1 MMIQNGDKTGSRF
14 AVLFWSLLVIS
25 TGIRL
30 VYAVVLPL
38 TGDEAYFWEW
48 ARHPALSYYDHPPMA
63 AWVMWPLIKLF
74 GNTQLAVRMGA
85 IIGIPLVILITR
97 RLTLLISG
105 STKTANLTGILAM
118 GIPLLEVGG
127 LIYTTDTPLVLAGT
141 MGGYLFYQA
150 VVRNRKYAWWGLG
163 VCFAA
168 AILSKFLGVGL
179 IAACFGYLLL
189 SPKYRFYLR
198 KSGPYIA
205 LGIGALGLVPILIWN
220 ASHNWATFVF
230 NFSSR
235 QAPLALG
242 LTHLADYLAGQALA
256 LSPVV
261 FLLAFPALAVC
272 FPPGRNAVT
281 ARWEIPAFL
290 ALVPLGGFLAISVL
304 TKVDPQWTGIGVPFL
319 AIAVA
324 GFLLRGEKAGGY
336 YIGAAA
342 TAWTISLL
350 IFLIPILPL
359 TFPEGWK
366 SPIRPD
372 KIKISD
378 LKLLTASP
386 SGKGAEIAANLK
398 EMEKE
403 GATFVFT
410 RSYALSSLAA
420 FYTPGNP
427 EVTVLGPGSVHGR
440 SHFSWFDPSA
450 HTGENA
456 LFVSY
461 RDFAH
466 ERKFLLQRFKR
477 VVLVLDASLDQNS
490 LPLTLVKCYGFSGKR

>member
-1 MMIQNGDKTGSRF
+1 MIQNGDKTRSRF
-14 AVLFWSLLVIS
+14 TALFWFLLIIT

-63 AWVMWPLIKLF
+63 AWLMWPLIRLF

-85 IIGIPLVILITR
+85 VIGIPLVILITR
-97 RLTLLISG
+97 RLALVISG
-105 STKTANLTGILAM
+105 SMRTANLTAILAM
-118 GIPLLEVGG
+118 GIPLLEIGG

-150 VVRNRKYAWWGLG
+150 VARNRKHAWWGLG
-163 VCFAA
+163 LCFAS

-179 IAACFGYLLL
+179 IVGCFGYLIL
-189 SPKYRFYLR
+189 SKRYRFHLMR
-198 KSGPYIA
+198 SGPYIA
-205 LGIGALGLVPILIWN
+205 LGVGALGLIPIIIWN

-235 QAPLALG
+235 QAPLAPGLG
-242 LTHLADYLAGQALA
+242 HLADYLAGQALA

-272 FPPGRNAVT
+272 FPPGRNAAM

-290 ALVPLGGFLAISVL
+290 ALVPFGGFLAISIL
-304 TKVDPQWTGIGVPFL
+304 TKVDPQWTGIGIPFL

-324 GFLLRGEKAGGY
+324 GFLLRGGKIGGY
-336 YIGAAA
+336 YIGTVA
-342 TAWTISLL
+342 TAWIISLL
-350 IFLIPILPL
+350 IFLIPVLPL
-359 TFPEGWK
+359 AFPENWK

-386 SGKGAEIAANLK
+386 SGKGAEIASSLK
-398 EMEKE
+398 EMERE
-403 GATFVFT
+403 GAVFVFS

-461 RDFAH
+461 RNFAR
-466 ERKFLLQRFKR
+466 EREFLLQRFKR
-477 VVLVLDASLDQNS
+477 VVLILDASNDQDS

>member
-1 MMIQNGDKTGSRF
+1 MIQGEDKIGSRF
-14 AVLFWSLLVIS
+14 TALFWSLLIIT

-63 AWVMWPLIKLF
+63 AWVMWPLLRLF
-74 GNTQLAVRMGA
+74 GNTQFAVRMGA
-85 IIGIPLVILITR
+85 VFGIPLVILITR
-97 RLTLLISG
+97 RLTLFISG
-105 STKTANLTGILAM
+105 SLKTANLTAVLAM

-127 LIYTTDTPLVLAGT
+127 LIYTTDTPLVLAGAI
-141 MGGYLFYQA
+141 GGYLFFLA
-150 VVRNRKYAWWGLG
+150 VVRNRKNAWWGLG
-163 VCFAA
+163 FCFAF

-179 IAACFGYLLL
+179 IVACFGYLLL
-189 SPKYRFYLR
+189 SPRYRFHLR
-198 KSGPYIA
+198 KPGPYIA
-205 LGIGALGLVPILIWN
+205 LGVGTLGLVPILIWN

-235 QAPLALG
+235 QAPLAPG
-242 LTHLADYLAGQALA
+242 FGHMADYLAGQALA

-272 FPPGRNAVT
+272 LPPGRNTVT

-319 AIAVA
+319 AIAVG
-324 GFLLRGEKAGGY
+324 GFLLREGKVGGY
-336 YIGAAA
+336 YIGTTV

-359 TFPEGWK
+359 TFPANWK

-386 SGKGAEIAANLK
+386 SEKGAEIAANLK

-403 GATFVFT
+403 GPTFVFS

-420 FYTPGNP
+420 FYTPDNP
-427 EVTVLGPGSVHGR
+427 EVTVL
-440 SHFSWFDPSA
+440 
-450 HTGENA
+450 
-456 LFVSY
+456 
-461 RDFAH
+461 
-466 ERKFLLQRFKR
+466 
-477 VVLVLDASLDQNS
+477 
-490 LPLTLVKCYGFSGKR
+490 